1 MAVIDAVSN
10 IMQLLCY
17 FNECKLPF
25 AGTWPVLSQGKPLM
39 MDQVNGDV
47 GNPATL
53 LVVDGCRPPS
63 PCWRGAGWEGSPM
76 LAWCWMG
83 GFAYAGVALVGRV
96 CLCWRGAGMASWG
109 WLGAGV
115 AMRWS
120 DFALL
125 SKRTEAF
132 G

>member
-25 AGTWPVLSQGKPLM
+25 AGTRPDLSQGKPLM

-63 PCWRGAGWEGSPM
+63 PCWRGAGWEGLPM
-76 LAWCWMG
+76 LAWCWLG
-83 GFAYAGVALVGRV
+83 GFAYAGVVLEWLHGGGLAL
-96 CLCWRGAGMASWG
+96 G
-109 WLGAGV
+109 WLCAGV
-115 AMRWS
+115 T
-120 DFALL
+120 LL
-125 SKRTEAF
+125 C
-132 G
+132 

>member
-1 MAVIDAVSN
+1 
-10 IMQLLCY
+10 MQLLCY

-25 AGTWPVLSQGKPLM
+25 AGTWPDLSQGKPLM
-39 MDQVNGDV
+39 MDQVIGDV

-83 GFAYAGVALVGRV
+83 GFAYAGVARVGRV

>member
-1 MAVIDAVSN
+1 
-10 IMQLLCY
+10 MQLLCY

-83 GFAYAGVALVGRV
+83 GFANAGVVLVGRV
-96 CLCWRGAGMASWG
+96 RLCWRGAGVASWG

>member
-1 MAVIDAVSN
+1 
-10 IMQLLCY
+10 MQLLCY

-83 GFAYAGVALVGRV
+83 GFAYAGVVLDGRV
-96 CLCWRGAGMASWG
+96 CLCWRGAGWEGSPMLAWCWSG
-109 WLGAGV
+109 FMGV

>member
-1 MAVIDAVSN
+1 M
-10 IMQLLCY
+10 L
-17 FNECKLPF
+17 
-25 AGTWPVLSQGKPLM
+25 
-39 MDQVNGDV
+39 
-47 GNPATL
+47 ATL
-53 LVVDGCRPPS
+53 PPCWWWMVVDHLRLAGVALVGRVRL
-63 PCWRGAGWEGSPM
+63 CWRGAGWEGSPM

-83 GFAYAGVALVGRV
+83 GFAYAGVVLVGRV
-96 CLCWRGAGMASWG
+96 RLCWRGAGVASWG